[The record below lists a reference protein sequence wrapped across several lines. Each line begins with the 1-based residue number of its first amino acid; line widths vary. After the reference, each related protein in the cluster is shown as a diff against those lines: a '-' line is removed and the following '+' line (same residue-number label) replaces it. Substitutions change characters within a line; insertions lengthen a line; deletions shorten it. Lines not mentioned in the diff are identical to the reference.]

1 MHLAGG
7 APQESHHMLGSV
19 HLLVCGARP
28 SPDVQALWRFQ
39 HKHVV
44 AVEVG
49 GRSLDLQKRTEREQ
63 KLFYELPLG
72 GVAGQKWATD
82 LHSARSSRRA
92 LSDVEEAGAGRLR
105 MSAFGRGASEV
116 DDHGFATEHAHQVRR
131 LLPLSD
137 SHLVT
142 R

>member
-1 MHLAGG
+1 
-7 APQESHHMLGSV
+7 MLGSF
-19 HLLVCGARP
+19 HLLVCGACP
-28 SPDVQALWRFQ
+28 SPDVQGLWRFQ

-49 GRSLDLQKRTEREQ
+49 GRSLDLKKQTKREQ

-72 GVAGQKWATD
+72 GLAGQKWATH
-82 LHSARSSRRA
+82 LHSAGRSRRA

-105 MSAFGRGASEV
+105 MSTFGRGASEV
-116 DDHGFATEHAHQVRR
+116 DDHGFATEQAHQVRR